1 MVVVALLAGVQLASA
16 SPRSLRSL
24 EARVEALA
32 DQLQTLEKEAQAHT
46 ELAETF
52 IQGDVDHD
60 GKLSMREFSKMH
72 SEGVFNFER
81 RNGFTD
87 FFTKDIVG
95 LAKDIVD
102 VLTPWSDTLKSI
114 GDFVPGVSLATTL
127 VELANRAPAGG
138 YTTKAGVESALKNAA
153 KDLGWALTSE
163 ALNLAAPGAGVALTK
178 AVLLAAK
185 KVAEENA

>member
-1 MVVVALLAGVQLASA
+1 MVVAALLAGVQLASA

-95 LAKDIVD
+95 FTKEIVD
-102 VLTPWSDTLKSI
+102 VLTPWSGTLKSI
-114 GDFVPGVSLATTL
+114 GMIVPGANLVTTL
-127 VELANRAPAGG
+127 VELANNAPAGG
-138 YTTKAGVESALKNAA
+138 YTTKDDVESALKNAA
-153 KDLGWALTSE
+153 TKLGWALTSE
-163 ALNLAAPGAGVALTK
+163 ALNLVAPGANVGVALTK
-178 AVLLAAK
+178 DALEAAAE
-185 KVAEENA
+185 VASR

>member
-1 MVVVALLAGVQLASA
+1 MVVAALLAGIQLASA

-95 LAKDIVD
+95 FTKDIVD
-102 VLTPWSDTLKSI
+102 VLTPWSGTLKSI
-114 GDFVPGVSLATTL
+114 GMIVPGANLATTL
-127 VELANRAPAGG
+127 IELADNAPSRG
-138 YTTKAGVESALKNAA
+138 YTTKDEVESALKNAA
-153 KDLGWALTSE
+153 KKLGWALTSE
-163 ALNLAAPGAGVALTK
+163 ALNLVAPGANVGVALTK
-178 AVLLAAK
+178 DALEAAAQ
-185 KVAEENA
+185 VASR